1 MTDIIR
7 REMAARL
14 ASIEDELSEYPANIR
29 KARERFIA
37 VRNSLYTAQAVIQ
50 NDGDTDVAALVID
63 MVQRQMYKLADALSA
78 LARLELTASDFG
90 VMMALARSEVEENKL
105 IEGELT
111 PVNVYDCPHE
121 AKERIA

>member
-63 MVQRQMYKLADALSA
+63 MVQRQMYKLADALSN
-78 LARLELTASDFG
+78 LARLELAASDYSIL
-90 VMMALARSEVEENKL
+90 MALARSEVEENKL

-111 PVNVYDCPHE
+111 PVHVYE
-121 AKERIA
+121 VKEKSA